1 MERRRARDQGGGGE
15 RCNHAVRVP
24 PSVYLCVFR
33 HLRIIRRCPSSAA
46 GTHGLG
52 GGASMLILELPGTR
66 WHSGILWV
74 RHTRAAS
81 PRHLSAQP
89 AGGKV
94 VIRTMTARKNK
105 TRNKKKTRKE
115 IRSRAIKGV
124 LRLAM
129 FDGWEQVRCAPGN
142 RVRQPS
148 ASSGRRAAHAHLPA
162 SRSGCHRGP
171 RRRGR
176 SPSRGPRGYPV
187 PLSGRRAQAC
197 GRRLVVRF
205 GGWGGWGGFWHRNVT
220 RGCGPPRQGTGAVA
234 EGPADR
240 TEACGARRARPAG
253 ARHATPRT
261 GRCASGDTRA
271 RYAVRTWS
279 GDHDGEAGVRGGGG
293 GAGAVVH
300 AAVRGADDRRRGRR
314 GRGARTLPGRHGD
327 AAPPPRVL

>member
-1 MERRRARDQGGGGE
+1 
-15 RCNHAVRVP
+15 
-24 PSVYLCVFR
+24 
-33 HLRIIRRCPSSAA
+33 
-46 GTHGLG
+46 
-52 GGASMLILELPGTR
+52 
-66 WHSGILWV
+66 
-74 RHTRAAS
+74 
-81 PRHLSAQP
+81 
-89 AGGKV
+89 
-94 VIRTMTARKNK
+94 MTARKNK
-105 TRNKKKTRKE
+105 TRNKKKTRKK

-148 ASSGRRAAHAHLPA
+148 ASAGRRAAHAHLPM

-197 GRRLVVRF
+197 GRRLGAR
-205 GGWGGWGGFWHRNVT
+205 WGGRVSGLVPKRNARVWPAPT
-220 RGCGPPRQGTGAVA
+220 GDRGCRRGP
-234 EGPADR
+234 
-240 TEACGARRARPAG
+240 CGSDGGVWSTSSAPGRCTP
-253 ARHATPRT
+253 RHAR
-261 GRCASGDTRA
+261 
-271 RYAVRTWS
+271 
-279 GDHDGEAGVRGGGG
+279 AGVRPETLGHGTPSVRGPGITTGRRGGRRG

-327 AAPPPRVL
+327 AAPPAGVVGNGVCWGTRPDEGRVVRTSARRRRRVAITRVLSVRTGRLEAGGVLSSAAGEPPVFESGPV